1 MSLVPFSGRRP
12 TSTHPDA
19 LQTAQSLGR
28 LARQLYNWYSAS
40 GSSPKTNVGMP
51 RSRGIKGGRG
61 RGGSS
66 GVNPQNSSDLAVNPP
81 THNIP
86 AVVPK
91 LVSNRL
97 AWDVV
102 KVDFTLTP
110 STGGIVELNFSA
122 ALTDHPQAS
131 AWAQLF
137 DQWCIPQF
145 SVTFRSLESPGGT
158 QSISILYTALDFD
171 SVGTL
176 GSIPAIEDYA
186 TCRLDTMTTGSTVTR
201 SVRPCVK
208 ISTGQVPGSGT
219 NVNASLDR
227 VWQDSGATGT
237 PWLGIR
243 SMVSASNSSAI
254 TCTKT
259 IWFAFRNQI

>member
-28 LARQLYNWYSAS
+28 LARQLYDWYSKGTGPS
-40 GSSPKTNVGMP
+40 TNVGMS
-51 RSRGIKGGRG
+51 RTRGIKGSRARG
-61 RGGSS
+61 RS
-66 GVNPQNSSDLAVNPP
+66 GTNPSNSSDLAVNPP

-86 AVVPK
+86 TTVPK
-91 LVSNRL
+91 QVSNQL

-102 KVDFTLTP
+102 KVDSTLTP
-110 STGGIVELNFSA
+110 STGGITELNFSA

-131 AWAQLF
+131 AWAQLY

-158 QSISILYTALDFD
+158 STISILYTALDFD

-176 GSIPAIEDYA
+176 GSIPGIEDYA
-186 TCRLDTMTTGSTVTR
+186 TCRLDTMTTGSSVTR

-243 SMVSASNSSAI
+243 SMVSASNSAAI

-259 IWFAFRNQI
+259 VWFAFRNQI